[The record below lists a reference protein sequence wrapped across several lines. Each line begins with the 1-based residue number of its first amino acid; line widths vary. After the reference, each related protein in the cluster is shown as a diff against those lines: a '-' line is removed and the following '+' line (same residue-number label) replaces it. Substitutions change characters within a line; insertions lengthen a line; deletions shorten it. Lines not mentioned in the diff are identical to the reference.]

1 MTFEDMIKLPKEEQ
15 EKLYKVLKEKRQNSK
30 TVNFSSTY
38 KVGTKTLAR
47 NLKSTEKFA
56 KGLLDAFWKRNWAIK
71 AFEKDCQ
78 TKTIDGQMWVKQ
90 PVSGFWYTLR
100 SEKDIFSTVN
110 QGTAVYVFDVW
121 VAFMRRQG
129 IRMMGQFHDETIFCV
144 SDDIPN
150 KIIEDKVYK
159 AIGLVNNKLKM
170 NVPMDCSL
178 DFGYNYKEV
187 H

>member
-47 NLKSTEKFA
+47 NLKSTDKFA

-71 AFEKDCQ
+71 AFERDCQ
-78 TKTIDGQMWVKQ
+78 TKTVDGQMWVRQ

-121 VAFMRRQG
+121 LAFVRRQG
-129 IRMMGQFHDETIFCV
+129 IVVSGQWHDEGLSCI
-144 SDDIPN
+144 SDSISQEN
-150 KIIEDKVYK
+150 TERRIKK
-159 AIGLVNNKLKM
+159 AIELVNNKLKM

-178 DFGYNYKEV
+178 DFGHTYRDV